1 MKLTDIPYAKLTD
14 VKEEKEYL
22 VLSPN
27 DSISNHLGTIHAG
40 AIFTL
45 AESESGHYLQ
55 KCFPDQKD
63 KVVAMVRDASI
74 RYKQPASQKII
85 ASATITDEE
94 MEKFNSRF
102 DRKGRSTITI
112 DVEVKDIENT
122 LISTA
127 SFLWYVQKTL

>member
-1 MKLTDIPYAKLTD
+1 MKLTDIPYAKLTNI
-14 VKEEKEYL
+14 KEEEEYL
-22 VLSPN
+22 ALILN
-27 DSISNHLGTIHAG
+27 DSISNHVGTIHAG

-55 KCFPDQKD
+55 QCFPEQKD

-74 RYKQPASQKII
+74 RYKQPASRKII
-85 ASATITDEE
+85 ASATISDEE

-102 DRKGRSTITI
+102 ERKGRSTITI
-112 DVEVKDIENT
+112 DVEIKDIENT

-127 SFLWYVQKTL
+127 SFLWYIQKTL

>member
-1 MKLTDIPYAKLTD
+1 MKLTHIPYVKLTG

-22 VLSPN
+22 SLISKE
-27 DSISNHLGTIHAG
+27 SISNHVGTIHAG

-45 AESESGHYLQ
+45 AETESGHYLQ
-55 KCFPDQKD
+55 QCFPEQGN

-102 DRKGRSTITI
+102 ERKGRSTITI

-122 LISTA
+122 LICTA
-127 SFLWYVQKTL
+127 SFLWYVQKAL